1 MGMYSA
7 KCYENPKILASL
19 NNLVKFEILNG
30 PKKFLC
36 GLRTSIFLTVYKWHP
51 QMFSVKFYEYA
62 TIRTCLNNL
71 INFEAITPPFFGGLG
86 GILQFM
92 TYNFSFRI

>member
-1 MGMYSA
+1 
-7 KCYENPKILASL
+7 
-19 NNLVKFEILNG
+19 
-30 PKKFLC
+30 
-36 GLRTSIFLTVYKWHP
+36 
-51 QMFSVKFYEYA
+51 MFSVKFYEYA

-71 INFEAITPPFFGGLG
+71 INLKLKHPHFLGVWG